1 MSLQGVKQLKELL
14 IRYSDYDGSS
24 KGIRDWMRLSLVT
37 FALKNPEFII
47 KTQLKRNVHPF
58 VRGYYLNGNDK
69 TICIKNQSPELIEGY
84 INDLRNQI
92 GRKVTKNNI
101 SIIDFIYKLYIYYN
115 LSTLF
120 YICFSF
126 LILFMPLQ

>member
-101 SIIDFIYKLYIYYN
+101 SIIYFIYKLYIYYH

-120 YICFSF
+120 FICFSF
-126 LILFMPLQ
+126 FILFMPLQ

>member
-24 KGIRDWMRLSLVT
+24 KGIRDWMRSSLVT
-37 FALKNPEFII
+37 FATKNPEFII

-92 GRKVTKNNI
+92 GRKVSLTKI
-101 SIIDFIYKLYIYYN
+101 KF
-115 LSTLF
+115 
-120 YICFSF
+120 
-126 LILFMPLQ
+126 Q

>member
-101 SIIDFIYKLYIYYN
+101 SIIYFIYKLYIYYH

-126 LILFMPLQ
+126 FILFMPLQ

>member
-1 MSLQGVKQLKELL
+1 MIQFYVDEKIIPMISQLLYLSYCCKFVMSLQGVKQLKELL

-69 TICIKNQSPELIEGY
+69 TICIKNQSPESIEGY
-84 INDLRNQI
+84 INDLRNQV
-92 GRKVTKNNI
+92 GRKVTKRT
-101 SIIDFIYKLYIYYN
+101 F
-115 LSTLF
+115 
-120 YICFSF
+120 
-126 LILFMPLQ
+126 Q

>member
-120 YICFSF
+120 YICFHF
-126 LILFMPLQ
+126 

>member
-24 KGIRDWMRLSLVT
+24 KGIRGWMRLSLVT

-120 YICFSF
+120 YICFHF
-126 LILFMPLQ
+126 